1 MQVNRDPMAA
11 EMQRM
16 RHQLE
21 VMQAEL
27 ICARGGGPSTADIQV
42 IWCRWLFL
50 QAMWDLVANVMVND
64 KYCG

>member
-1 MQVNRDPMAA
+1 MQVNRDPLAA

-27 ICARGGGPSTADIQV
+27 ICARGGGPSTSDVQV
-42 IWCRWLFL
+42 TWFRWVFRKSDV
-50 QAMWDLVANVMVND
+50 DLVANVVS
-64 KYCG
+64 